1 MAFSQAD
8 LDAIAAA
15 QSAHPT
21 LPPGYLGGVAQI
33 ETGGSRN
40 PDSATSGTGPVGL
53 FQIAPSTYQNPGFGL
68 PNNNVT
74 RDQAVAALQDPATS
88 ANFAADY
95 LTALSNSKGGINAAT
110 QAYSGGG
117 YDQTAVLAA
126 ESQFPGGGGVGT
138 PSTAPVGTTSPGGTN
153 PVAQGTTAGAG
164 GSSSGSSWTTPI
176 WELLQRM
183 GIFGLGAALLLI
195 ALIALL
201 FSSKSMEINLNEGQS
216 GGGGGGGDRG
226 ENGHESSGRGR
237 NGHESGE
244 GSGHAPRRI
253 GTGAAGAGAAEA
265 EILPI
270 PA

>member
-21 LPPGYLGGVAQI
+21 LPAGYLGGIAQI
-33 ETGGSRN
+33 ETGGSAN
-40 PDSATSGTGPVGL
+40 PDTAASGTGPVGL

-74 RDQAVAALQDPATS
+74 RDQAVAALQNPTTS

-117 YDQTAVLAA
+117 YDQSAVLAA

-138 PSTAPVGTTSPGGTN
+138 PSTAPVSTTSPGGTN

-164 GSSSGSSWTTPI
+164 GSSSGSSSLLTPV
-176 WELLQRM
+176 WELLQRAGVWM
-183 GIFGLGAALLLI
+183 TGLLLI
-195 ALIALL
+195 LVGLLALL
-201 FSSKSMEINLNEGQS
+201 FHSKSVDINLS
-216 GGGGGGGDRG
+216 DLK
-226 ENGHESSGRGR
+226 
-237 NGHESGE
+237 
-244 GSGHAPRRI
+244 
-253 GTGAAGAGAAEA
+253 GAAVAA
-265 EILPI
+265 
-270 PA
+270 